1 MRTRHGTHT
10 QSPLT
15 VFLAQRWAV
24 LFLMIELVVF
34 AVVGAGFF
42 SVNGVQIV
50 LFYGTSLFLLATA
63 ETFVIVTGGVDLS
76 VGYVMGFA
84 TIVSAKLVAALARGG
99 MSPAVAILLGVLI
112 TLIVGL
118 LPGALS
124 GFLVGTLRVPAF
136 LATFSSGGIIYGTS
150 LLMIGGVAAKDV
162 PILANNIGNS
172 YLLYLVPGQGVSLF
186 SRPEVARG
194 TRIIELVPTMVVLT
208 AVFVAIAAFVLKRTR
223 FGRHSYAIGGNIDA
237 AHRAGINT
245 RRHLMVTYMI
255 GALLASLA
263 GVIYMLE
270 YVTGKADA
278 GVSFLLD
285 SIVGVVIGGASL
297 YGGRGTV
304 WGTVLGCLILSVLET
319 GLRMSGVQTFDKF
332 IAVGAILILA
342 VLIDQFFPELVHKE
356 D

>member
-1 MRTRHGTHT
+1 MTR
-10 QSPLT
+10 QSRLAI
-15 VFLAQRWAV
+15 FLGQRWAV
-24 LFLMIELVVF
+24 VFLIVELAVF
-34 AVVGAGFF
+34 AVLGAGFF
-42 SVNGVQIV
+42 SLNGFQIV

-63 ETFVIVTGGVDLS
+63 ETFVVVTGGVDLS

-84 TIVSAKLVAALARGG
+84 TIVSAKTVAALSKGG
-99 MSPAVAILLGVLI
+99 MAPAPAILLGVLI
-112 TLIVGL
+112 ALVIGL
-118 LPGALS
+118 LPGFLS
-124 GFLVGTLRVPAF
+124 GLLVGSLRVPAF

-162 PILANNIGNS
+162 PILANAVGNS
-172 YLLYLVPGQGVSLF
+172 YLAYYVRGRGLSMLV
-186 SRPEVARG
+186 RPEVARG
-194 TRIIELVPTMVVLT
+194 TPVLELVPTMVVFT
-208 AVFVAIAAFVLKRTR
+208 AIFVAVGAFVLKRTR
-223 FGRHSYAIGGNIDA
+223 FGRHAYAIGGNIDA
-237 AHRAGINT
+237 AVRAGINA
-245 RRHLMVTYMI
+245 RRHLLLTYMI
-255 GALLASLA
+255 SALFASLA

-304 WGTVLGCLILSVLET
+304 WGTILGCLILSVLET

-342 VLIDQFFPELVHKE
+342 VLIDQFFPELIHKE